1 MRLRQLK
8 HRLACALLALS
19 LAWVA
24 GGALAHELDHELHQH
39 DLPCALHFY
48 AGHLDGLTAAGV
60 ALPIASLQ
68 STVAPVTAAEQCLP
82 RPAAPYAVRAPPRF
96 S

>member
-8 HRLACALLALS
+8 LRLIRALLALS
-19 LAWVA
+19 VAWVA
-24 GGALAHELDHELHQH
+24 GGALAHELDHQLHQH
-39 DLPCALHFY
+39 DLPCALYFY

-60 ALPIASLQ
+60 AVPIASLQ
-68 STVAPVTAAEQCLP
+68 SNVAPLTALEQFFP
-82 RPAAPYAVRAPPRF
+82 RPAAPYAVRAPPRC